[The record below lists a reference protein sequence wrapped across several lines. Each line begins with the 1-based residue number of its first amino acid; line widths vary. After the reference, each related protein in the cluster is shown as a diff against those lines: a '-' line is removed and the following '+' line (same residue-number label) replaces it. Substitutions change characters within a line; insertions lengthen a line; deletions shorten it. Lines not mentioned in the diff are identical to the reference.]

1 MSFSNIPDATLEQ
14 AQTIIEALIPHAK
27 RPVFLWG
34 PFGVGKSSMVQSVV
48 ASLTEQTG
56 HHWQLIDA
64 RAAQLAAVDTRG
76 IPSISE
82 ENFAEFT
89 LPGWL
94 PRTKRDGEY
103 GILFLDELLLGS
115 TSTQAAFYQ
124 LINDRCLGDYVLPE
138 GWKIV
143 VASNRPCDGAGVH
156 GRQDAALLTRFETH
170 LNIVPALTPF
180 LEYATSAGWAPE
192 VIAFLAARGRPVL
205 DGNGEVDQPGM
216 LHEYPDGG
224 VPKGHV
230 TAATPRT
237 WEAVS
242 EILRAGLPR
251 LLEQIAINGAI
262 GVGAGSEFAGFLSI
276 VRALPDAGLILSD
289 PDSVDVPGER
299 ELATH
304 YAITMILAQRCDA
317 TTIDNAASYLARIN
331 EELLSVFFMIAG
343 NRDSN
348 LKACESYVQHKL
360 DTQHLTL

>member
-1 MSFSNIPDATLEQ
+1 MSFSNIPNATLEQ
-14 AQTIIEALIPHAK
+14 AATIIEALVPRDI
-27 RPVFLWG
+27 RPIFLWG
-34 PFGVGKSSMVQSVV
+34 PFGVGKSSIVRSVV

-56 HHWQLIDA
+56 QQWGLIDA
-64 RAAQLAAVDTRG
+64 RLSQLQAVDTRG
-76 IPSISE
+76 IPAIVGEFSE
-82 ENFAEFT
+82 FKQ
-89 LPGWL
+89 PGWL
-94 PRTKRDGEY
+94 PRVERDGEY
-103 GILFLDELLLGS
+103 GLLLMDELLLGAQQS
-115 TSTQAAFYQ
+115 QAACYQ
-124 LINDRCLGDYVLPE
+124 LVGDGRLGDYILPP
-138 GWKIV
+138 GWRVI

-156 GRQDAALLTRFETH
+156 GRQDAALLTRFGTH

-180 LEYATSAGWAPE
+180 VEYATSAGWAPE

-224 VPKGHV
+224 IPKGNV

-242 EILRAGLPR
+242 EILKAGLPR
-251 LLEQIAINGAI
+251 QLEQIAINGAV

-317 TTIDNAASYLARIN
+317 SNIDNAASYLARIN

-343 NRDSN
+343 NRDAN
-348 LKACESYVQHKL
+348 LKACESYVQFKL
-360 DTQHLTL
+360 DTQHLTI